1 MNRIRTNGIETVFKD
16 EGTGPAIVFLHG
28 FPFDRTMWRDQL
40 EDLRNNYRLIAPDL
54 RGLGETRSSAEV
66 ATMDQMAS
74 DVAAL
79 LDQLEIDRA
88 VICGL
93 SMGGY
98 VAFDF
103 QHSFPERV
111 RALVLAGT
119 RAPADS
125 DQEKQN
131 RERQAARML
140 AEGMKGI
147 AEETLPKLMARETL
161 ARKPH
166 VVKRVREM
174 IERSDSHGAAAAQR
188 GMAARR
194 DYSGDLAKINVP
206 TLIVVGREDSI
217 RPVSDAEFMHR
228 QIRDSRLEIIDEAAH
243 VSNLEQ
249 PEIFNRALSVFLSEV
264 NTEHVTAEGRLG

>member
-1 MNRIRTNGIETVFKD
+1 ME
-16 EGTGPAIVFLHG
+16 
-28 FPFDRTMWRDQL
+28 
-40 EDLRNNYRLIAPDL
+40 
-54 RGLGETRSSAEV
+54 
-66 ATMDQMAS
+66 QMAS

-79 LDQLEIDRA
+79 LDQLEIHGA

-103 QHSFPERV
+103 RHLFPERV

-119 RAPADS
+119 RALADS
-125 DQEKQN
+125 DQEKKN

-147 AEETLPKLMARETL
+147 AEETLPKLLAPETL
-161 ARKPH
+161 ARKPE

-174 IERSDSHGAAAAQR
+174 IERSDAHGAAAAQR

-194 DYSGDLAKINVP
+194 DYCGDLARINVP
-206 TLIVVGREDSI
+206 ALIVVGREDSI
-217 RPVSDAEFMHR
+217 RPVTDAEFMHR
-228 QIRDSRLEIIDEAAH
+228 RIRDSHLKIIEEAAH

-249 PEIFNRALSVFLSEV
+249 PEAFNRALSLFLKELNS
-264 NTEHVTAEGRLG
+264 NT